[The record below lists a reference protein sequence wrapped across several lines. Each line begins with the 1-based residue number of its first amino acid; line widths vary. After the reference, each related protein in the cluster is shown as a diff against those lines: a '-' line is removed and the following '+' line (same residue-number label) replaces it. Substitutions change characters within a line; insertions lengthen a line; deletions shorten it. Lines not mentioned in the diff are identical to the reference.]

1 MMNLHRLLRTTAL
14 RLTLRYALYYA
25 LLISLG
31 LAVLYWATS
40 RYVDA
45 QIATGL
51 EREITQFAQ
60 IDRQQGRARLIAAID
75 AEEKSVSGENL
86 RYYLLQSPQGENQAG
101 NLVDWPHDL
110 GTDNAVRNIWI
121 EDDLIPKQM
130 PDDDGYWP
138 MIGTLLSD
146 GSRLLIAQSVR
157 QAEDLQE
164 FILSAMA
171 VILVMSVGLAL
182 AMGWF
187 LGRTFLERI
196 DKINRTAE
204 LVAAGELS
212 KRVAVSARD
221 DEFDELAT
229 HLNAMLEQIEHLLT
243 GMREVTDNVAHDLR
257 KPLTRMRNRIEVTL
271 LDQRETDEYRRAL
284 EETMVDANELM
295 QTFNALLEIAQAE
308 AGSFRGEWV
317 EVDLSKLL
325 QDIGE
330 LYLDEAEGHP
340 GRFEFHIEPGLH
352 VKGNRHL
359 LAQAVSNLLDNAFKY
374 TPDDCVIRLIA
385 KSADGRVI
393 TSVVDG
399 GPGIPARQRLHVLE
413 RFVRLDAD
421 RNKTGNGLGLSLVK
435 AVAGLHRAELRLDD
449 NQPGLRVELL
459 FTT

>member
-1 MMNLHRLLRTTAL
+1 MNLHRLLRTTAL

-25 LLISLG
+25 LLISFG

-51 EREITQFAQ
+51 EREITQLAQ
-60 IDRQQGRARLIAAID
+60 VDRQQGRARLIAAID
-75 AEEKSVSGENL
+75 AEQQTVRGENL
-86 RYYLLQSPQGENQAG
+86 RYYLLQNPAGENQAG

-110 GTDNAVRNIWI
+110 GADNTVRNIWI
-121 EDDLIPKQM
+121 EDDLISKQM
-130 PDDDGYWP
+130 PDVDGYWP
-138 MIGTLLSD
+138 MIGTILSD
-146 GSRLLIAQSVR
+146 GSRLLVAQSVR

-171 VILVMSVGLAL
+171 AILVMSVGLAL

-187 LGRTFLERI
+187 LGRTFLQRI
-196 DKINRTAE
+196 DTINRTAE

-212 KRVAVSARD
+212 KRVTLSAKD

-229 HLNAMLEQIEHLLT
+229 HLNAMLDQIEHLLT

-271 LDQRETDEYRRAL
+271 LDKRETEDYRRAL
-284 EETMVDANELM
+284 EETMADANELM

-308 AGSFRGEWV
+308 AGSFREEWV
-317 EVDLSKLL
+317 DVELSKLL
-325 QDIGE
+325 EDIGE
-330 LYLDEAEGHP
+330 LYLDEAEEHS
-340 GRFEFHIEPGLH
+340 GRFEFHVEPGLH

-374 TPDDCVIRLIA
+374 TPDNCVIKLTA
-385 KSADGRVI
+385 KTADGRI
-393 TSVVDG
+393 IISVTDE
-399 GPGIPARQRLHVLE
+399 GPGIPARQRQHVLE
-413 RFVRLDAD
+413 RFVRLDPD
-421 RNKTGNGLGLSLVK
+421 RGKTGNGLGLSLVK

-449 NQPGLRVELL
+449 NQPGLCVSLL
-459 FTT
+459 FTA